1 MKPGH
6 SPRRAIIREWMSLP
20 QDKRRTAEQ
29 AAAFAAKATET
40 HELRLTG
47 DRCQRVMAWLS
58 PRIGKA

>member
-1 MKPGH
+1 
-6 SPRRAIIREWMSLP
+6 MSLP